1 MKIISKKVGTGD
13 DAHYELAEEKI
24 AKIKSVTLA
33 ATSYTYD
40 TKAKK
45 PAVTVKDSAGKV
57 IAASNYTVTY
67 TNNTNGTKYTYRIVA
82 VTKLANSVSKTLKIT
97 YGKNAKATGYEI
109 RYSLKSN
116 MTGAK
121 IIKVKGV
128 AKVSANVTKL
138 VKNKRYYVSVRC
150 YKTVGKVTYYSTWS
164 AAKNTVV
171 KK

>member
-97 YGKNAKATGYEI
+97 YGKNAKATGY
-109 RYSLKSN
+109 RL
-116 MTGAK
+116 
-121 IIKVKGV
+121 
-128 AKVSANVTKL
+128 
-138 VKNKRYYVSVRC
+138 
-150 YKTVGKVTYYSTWS
+150 
-164 AAKNTVV
+164 
-171 KK
+171 

>member
-1 MKIISKKVGTGD
+1 M
-13 DAHYELAEEKI
+13 
-24 AKIKSVTLA
+24 TLA

-97 YGKNAKATGYEI
+97 YAKNAKAPGYEI

-164 AAKNTVV
+164 AAKKTVV